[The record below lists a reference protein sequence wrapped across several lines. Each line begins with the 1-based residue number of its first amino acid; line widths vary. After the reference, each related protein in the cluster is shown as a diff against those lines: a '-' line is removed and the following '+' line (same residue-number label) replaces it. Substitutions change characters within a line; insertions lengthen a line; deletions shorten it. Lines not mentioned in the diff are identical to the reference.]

1 MNARHDGCDSP
12 GDDAYGYL
20 FAHFR
25 EEPDGYAERIYFS
38 LSEDDSPLR
47 WVPLWGGQPRLTSDL
62 GTTGVR
68 DPAIVRDCA
77 GRFHILATDLRV
89 WGGDDAGW
97 QEWRRKGSRSLIVW
111 DSDDLI
117 EWTGPRA
124 VEIAPPT
131 AGMAWAPETTVD
143 PATGEHIVF
152 WSSWLFDEADPEHQG
167 ESYSR
172 ILYSRTRDFVD
183 FTEAAVLVDSG
194 LDIIDTAILQEGGR
208 VYRFSKD
215 ERRGGDSWGIHQ
227 DVGSGLFADDFVT
240 LRTRI
245 GAGEFADVE
254 APIVVKDPH
263 EQRWYLFLDQYTR
276 MPQGYFAL
284 ETTDLEAASW
294 SPVPAERTRI
304 APGTKHGTM
313 LRLTR
318 DEWLRLR
325 SFAAGGGDVTP
336 VD

>member
-1 MNARHDGCDSP
+1 MAEASDHGMSTGHDGGNVA

-38 LSEDDSPLR
+38 LSEGDSPLR
-47 WVPLWGGQPRLTSDL
+47 WMPLWGGLPRLTSNV

-68 DPAIVRDCA
+68 DPAIVRDGA

-89 WGGDDAGW
+89 WGGDNAGW
-97 QEWRRKGSRSLIVW
+97 DTWRRTGSRSLIVW

-117 EWTGPRA
+117 EWIGPRV
-124 VEIAPPT
+124 VEVAPST

-143 PATGEHIVF
+143 PDTGEHIVF

-167 ESYSR
+167 TSYSR
-172 ILYSRTRDFVD
+172 IMYARTRDFVD
-183 FTEAAVLVDSG
+183 FTKAEVLVDSG
-194 LDIIDTAILQEGGR
+194 LDIIDTAILQEAGR

-215 ERRGGDSWGIHQ
+215 ERRGSDSWGIHQ
-227 DVGSGLFADDFVT
+227 EVGSGLFADDFVT

-245 GAGEFADVE
+245 GSGQFADVE
-254 APIVVKDPH
+254 APMVVKDPH
-263 EQRWYLFLDQYTR
+263 EERWYLFLDQYTR

-284 ETTDLEAASW
+284 ETTDLEAANW

-304 APGTKHGTM
+304 APGTKHGTL

-318 DEWLRLR
+318 GEWQRLR
-325 SFAAGGGDVTP
+325 PFAA
-336 VD
+336 